1 MAKKLRVRIIEIH
14 TRGRRGFS
22 KGFTIDGAIGLKQAV
37 RMARD
42 LFKNTGN
49 PALNKAHRGVLLLS
63 ALPVAYQYN
72 RSTRPGGEVTD
83 RTHFWVSVPDPE
95 AFLEFIKQDDQAP
108 EEFWGLA
115 LLKTVAFTGGKVSEE
130 LEELEFIID
139 RPYEPAMLP
148 LLDQWL
154 LRIKEGVR

>member
-14 TRGRRGFS
+14 RRGRRGFS
-22 KGFTIDGAIGLKQAV
+22 KGFTMDGAIGLKQAV

-49 PALNKAHRGVLLLS
+49 PALHKAHRGVLFFSGLE
-63 ALPVAYQYN
+63 VTFQYN
-72 RSTRPGGEVTD
+72 RSARPGGLVLD

-95 AFLEFIKQDDQAP
+95 AVLEFIKQDDQAP

-115 LLKTVAFTGGKVSEE
+115 LLKTVGLVDGKVNQVD
-130 LEELEFIID
+130 EELEFIIQ
-139 RPYEPAMLP
+139 RPYESEMLDV
-148 LLDQWL
+148 LDRWL
-154 LRIKEGVR
+154 VRITAGIG